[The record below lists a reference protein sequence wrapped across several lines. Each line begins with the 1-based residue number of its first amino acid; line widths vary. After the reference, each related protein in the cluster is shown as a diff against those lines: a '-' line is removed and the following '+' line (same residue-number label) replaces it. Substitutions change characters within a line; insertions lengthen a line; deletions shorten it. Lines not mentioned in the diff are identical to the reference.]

1 MQGNHRALPK
11 SNHFYLEQ
19 ITNGVYVAFSAE
31 GGRAISNAGIID
43 LGERTLIF
51 DTFETP
57 IAADDLR
64 VASDSLTGR
73 PATWVVNSHF
83 HPDHW
88 FGNQVFPKETII
100 ISSQGTWEGIH
111 EFIDEVEEE
120 KKDPS
125 DLEEELHSL
134 KGQLALESDLRKRE
148 VIKSSIARWEFY
160 LESLPN
166 LNLRVPDQTFRGKI
180 ELHGSMRSVELI
192 DAGPAHTSGDSY
204 LRIPSEN
211 IAFIGDIGFF
221 NEQPYMADSNPEGW
235 KSMLKVLKNSDTK
248 TYIPGQRP
256 AGTKKDLILIQEY
269 IEMLETMVSKAINQ
283 RITVDD
289 VLSQEL
295 PEPFRTWSIGS
306 SRMEV
311 NSQFMFEYL
320 SRGE

>member
-19 ITNGVYVAFSAE
+19 IINGIYVAFSVE
-31 GGRAISNAGIID
+31 GGGAISNAGIID
-43 LGERTLIF
+43 LGDRTLIF

-57 IAADDLR
+57 IAAEDLR

-73 PATWVVNSHF
+73 PATWVVISHS

-100 ISSQGTWEGIH
+100 IASQGTSDGMH

-125 DLEEELHSL
+125 DLEDELHSL

-166 LNLRVPDQTFRGKI
+166 LNLRVPDQTFIGKI
-180 ELHGSMRSVELI
+180 ELHGSKRSVELI

-204 LRIPSEN
+204 LCIPSEN

-235 KSMLKVLKNSDTK
+235 KSMLKVLKNSEYK
-248 TYIPGQRP
+248 TYIPGHGP
-256 AGTKKDLILIQEY
+256 AGTKKDLTLIHKY
-269 IEMLETMVSKAINQ
+269 IKMLETMVSKAINQ
-283 RITVDD
+283 GKTVDD
-289 VLSQEL
+289 FLSQEL

>member
-283 RITVDD
+283 RKTVDD

>member
-235 KSMLKVLKNSDTK
+235 KAMLKVLKNSDTK
-248 TYIPGQRP
+248 TYIPGHGP

-283 RITVDD
+283 RKTVDD